1 MNSDT
6 DSINTLQEENDHET
20 ITLEGIEDIDIDIDI
35 ETEDGD
41 TNDKKIK
48 IFPISEEY
56 SKYYSNTK
64 KTSPFLTKFEKTKI
78 IGIRAQMIAKGSQP
92 VINVPSHIIDAIDIA
107 ELEFEKKCIPLFIKR
122 YITATEYEIWRPEDM
137 V

>member
-6 DSINTLQEENDHET
+6 DSLNTLHEDNESV
-20 ITLEGIEDIDIDIDI
+20 TLDN
-35 ETEDGD
+35 ETELEEEEVLLNSQK
-41 TNDKKIK
+41 TKIL
-48 IFPISEEY
+48 PISEEY

-64 KTSPFLTKFEKTKI
+64 KTSPFLTKFEKTKL
-78 IGIRAQMIAKGSQP
+78 IGIRAQMISNGSEP
-92 VINVPSHIIDAIDIA
+92 VISVPSHIIDSIEIA
-107 ELEFEKKCIPLFIKR
+107 ELEFKKKCIPLFIKR